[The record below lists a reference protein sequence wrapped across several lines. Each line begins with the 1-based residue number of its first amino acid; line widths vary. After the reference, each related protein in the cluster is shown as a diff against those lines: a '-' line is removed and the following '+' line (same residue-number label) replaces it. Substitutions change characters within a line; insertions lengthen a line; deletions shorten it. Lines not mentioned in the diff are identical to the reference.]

1 MDKHLVLRRACRRG
15 TMGDH
20 EPGVEP
26 SVRDKEG
33 GQTGEVRVDK
43 PLDAPL
49 TDLRNLVDADGQ
61 VIKHLGGVLTVKV
74 AP

>member
-15 TMGDH
+15 TVGDH
-20 EPGVEP
+20 KPGVEP
-26 SVRDKEG
+26 SVSDKEG
-33 GQTGEVRVDK
+33 GQTGEVRVHE

-61 VIKHLGGVLTVKV
+61 VIKHLGGVLAVKV